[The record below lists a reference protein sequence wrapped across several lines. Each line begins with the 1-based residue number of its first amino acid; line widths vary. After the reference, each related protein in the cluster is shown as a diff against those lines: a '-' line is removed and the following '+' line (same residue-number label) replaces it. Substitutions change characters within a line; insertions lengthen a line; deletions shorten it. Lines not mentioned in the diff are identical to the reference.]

1 MWQKKSERLIA
12 AAARILAVC
21 VARLTP
27 VGPPIFLAGVIGFL
41 LATIATILLRY

>member
-1 MWQKKSERLIA
+1 MDKYQFCRLLDFIM
-12 AAARILAVC
+12 
-21 VARLTP
+21 P

>member
-1 MWQKKSERLIA
+1 LQQLRGFLRFAVDRLN
-12 AAARILAVC
+12 
-21 VARLTP
+21 P